1 MSLGPFPNISD
12 ESLWRAEMSLPA
24 IPEARINSR
33 EDVVVVGSGFSG
45 LHTAL
50 HLARAGRDVVIID
63 AGRVG
68 EGCSTRNGGQ
78 VSSEIHAGLEHL
90 TAKYGEEQAIEILR
104 AGLEAHKYLRSF
116 VAEEGI
122 DCDYQICGHFI
133 GAHRADRMAGL
144 EKFGSLQR
152 LIGTQ
157 AELIPAERV
166 GEFITTDHFAGGL
179 HLPDWSSVHPGR
191 LLAGLVKRVLKKGV
205 RIIPH
210 SRASQIEDH
219 DDHISLMAGDKAV
232 RAEQVVMGTDGYT
245 DGASKW
251 VQRRVLSLASFVMA
265 TEVMPKKSVSA
276 LYPRASMI
284 YDTRKNVSY
293 HRPTPDGRRV
303 LMGTVV
309 PVDVDNLSGSLPSA
323 RSNMLRVFPQLESVS
338 LEYAWSGWVG
348 ATFSHLP
355 HVGVHGR
362 LGYAIGYNGTGVA
375 MTAYLGRALAR
386 KMLGYSGAETG
397 FDHVPFETKPFFHG
411 QTWYRRPV
419 LALHDVQDRL
429 PSSKAGFG

>member
-1 MSLGPFPNISD
+1 MSED
-12 ESLWRAEMSLPA
+12 SLWRAEMALPE
-24 IPEARINSR
+24 IPQASINAR
-33 EDVVVVGSGFSG
+33 EDIVVVGSGFSG

-63 AGRVG
+63 AGRIG

-78 VSSEIHAGLEHL
+78 VSSEIHGGIERLSAQ
-90 TAKYGEEQAIEILR
+90 YGEDQALEILR
-104 AGLEAHKYLRSF
+104 TGVRAHQYLRCF

-122 DCDYQICGHFI
+122 ECDYQICGHFI

-144 EKFGSLQR
+144 EEFGSLQR

-157 AELIPAERV
+157 AELIPADRV
-166 GEFITTDHFAGGL
+166 GEFISTEHFAGGL
-179 HLPDWSSVHPGR
+179 HLPDWASVHPGR
-191 LLAGLVKRVLKKGV
+191 LLAGLVKRVLKEGV

-210 SRASQIEDH
+210 TRASQIEDH

-232 RAEQVVMGTDGYT
+232 RAEQIVMGTDGYT

-251 VQRRVLSLASFVMA
+251 VQRRVVSLASFVMA
-265 TEVMPKKSVSA
+265 TELMPKTSVSA

-284 YDTRKNVSY
+284 YDTRKNISY

-309 PVDVDNLSGSLPSA
+309 PLDVDNPGGSLLRA
-323 RSNMLRVFPQLESVS
+323 RSNMLRVFPQLEEVS

-348 ATFSHLP
+348 ATFSRLP

-362 LGYAIGYNGTGVA
+362 IGYAIGYNGTGVA

-386 KMLGYSGAETG
+386 KMLGHAGGETG
-397 FDHVPFETKPFFHG
+397 FDHVPFQTKPFFRG

-429 PSSKAGFG
+429 PSSKTGFG

>member
-1 MSLGPFPNISD
+1 MSED
-12 ESLWRAEMSLPA
+12 SLWRAEMSLPV
-24 IPEARINSR
+24 IPEACINSR
-33 EDVVVVGSGFSG
+33 EDIVVVGSGFSG

-50 HLARAGRDVVIID
+50 HLARAGRDVVIVD

-78 VSSEIHAGLEHL
+78 VSSEIHGGLESL
-90 TAKYGEEQAIEILR
+90 TAQYGEQQAMEILR
-104 AGLEAHKYLRSF
+104 TGLEAHKYLRSF
-116 VAEEGI
+116 LAEEDI
-122 DCDYQICGHFI
+122 ECDYQICGHFI

-157 AELIPAERV
+157 AELIPADRV

-191 LLAGLVKRVLKKGV
+191 LLAGLVKRVLKEGV

-210 SRASQIEDH
+210 TRASQIEDH
-219 DDHISLMAGDKAV
+219 DDHISFMAGDKAV
-232 RAEQVVMGTDGYT
+232 RAEQIVMGTDGYT
-245 DGASKW
+245 ESASKW
-251 VQRRVLSLASFVMA
+251 LQRRVVSLASFVMA
-265 TEVMPKKSVSA
+265 TEVMPKKTVSA
-276 LYPRASMI
+276 LYPHASMI
-284 YDTRKNVSY
+284 YDTRKNISY

-309 PVDVDNLSGSLPSA
+309 PLDVDNPSGSLLRA
-323 RSNMLRVFPQLESVS
+323 RSNMLRVFPQLESIS

-348 ATFSHLP
+348 ATFSRLP

-362 LGYAIGYNGTGVA
+362 IGYAIGYNGTGVA

-386 KMLGYSGAETG
+386 KMLGHEGGETG
-397 FDHVPFETKPFFHG
+397 FDHVPFKTKPFFHG
-411 QTWYRRPV
+411 QTFYRRPV
-419 LALHDVQDRL
+419 LALHDVLDRL

>member
-1 MSLGPFPNISD
+1 MSLDPFLNINED
-12 ESLWRAEMSLPA
+12 SLWRAEMSLPE
-24 IPEARINSR
+24 IPNASINPR
-33 EDVVVVGSGFSG
+33 EDVVVIGSGYSG

-50 HLARAGRDVVIID
+50 HLARAGRDVVIVD

-68 EGCSTRNGGQ
+68 EGCSTRNSGH
-78 VSSEIHAGLEHL
+78 VSSEIHGGIKSL
-90 TAKYGEEQAIEILR
+90 TAKYGENQAMKILR
-104 AGLEAHKYLRSF
+104 TGQEAHKYLRRF

-133 GAHRADRMAGL
+133 GAHRADRLAGL
-144 EKFGSLQR
+144 EEFCSLQN

-157 AELIPAERV
+157 AELIPADRV
-166 GEFITTDHFAGGL
+166 GEFVATDHFAGGL

-191 LLAGLVKRVLKKGV
+191 LLVGLVKLVLQQGV

-210 SRASQIEDH
+210 CRASQIEDH

-232 RAEQVVMGTDGYT
+232 RAEQIVMGTDGYT
-245 DGASKW
+245 DDASKW
-251 VQRRVLSLASFVMA
+251 VQRRMVSVASISMV
-265 TEVMPKKSVSA
+265 TEFMPKEMVSA

-284 YDTRKNVSY
+284 YDTRKNISA
-293 HRPTPDGRRV
+293 HRPTPDGRRL

-309 PVDVDNLSGSLPSA
+309 PIDADNLSGSLPRA

-338 LEYAWSGWVG
+338 LEFVWSGFVG
-348 ATFSHLP
+348 ATFSRLP
-355 HVGVHGR
+355 HVGIRGR
-362 LGYAIGYNGTGVA
+362 MGYAVGYNGTGVA
-375 MTAYLGRALAR
+375 MTAYLGHALAH
-386 KMLGYSGAETG
+386 KMLGHAGETG
-397 FDHVPFETKPFFHG
+397 FDNVPFETKPFFHG

-429 PSSKAGFG
+429 PSRKVGFG